1 MKTEK
6 TIAPMTNSSRTGQRG
21 TREGL
26 MIETTIRSTSFLLN
40 VWGNLDWT
48 GSMLLRQVIDD
59 LLRPGTHIV
68 IDLSHADAID
78 GVGISALVGTVRRVR
93 AVEGTTQ
100 IRNVP
105 ANVRH
110 TMDLAGVSQLV
121 APAPAPNEQ
130 RHRFRAIELPG
141 RAVHRYRGRW

>member
-6 TIAPMTNSSRTGQRG
+6 TIAPMTNSSRTEPRG
-21 TREGL
+21 AVEGL
-26 MIETTIRSTSFLLN
+26 MIETISCSASFLLK
-40 VWGNLDWT
+40 VWGNLDWM

-59 LLRPGTHIV
+59 LLRPGAHIV

-110 TMDLAGVSQLV
+110 SMDLAGVSQLV
-121 APAPAPNEQ
+121 TPSPATNEQ
-130 RHRFRAIELPG
+130 RRRFRTIELPS
-141 RAVHRYRGRW
+141 RVVHRYRRRE

>member
-6 TIAPMTNSSRTGQRG
+6 AIAPMTKSSRTGQRA
-21 TREGL
+21 TEEGL
-26 MIETTIRSTSFLLN
+26 MIETISRSTSFLLN
-40 VWGNLDWT
+40 VWGNLDWM
-48 GSMLLRQVIDD
+48 GSMLLRQVIGD

-68 IDLSHADAID
+68 IDLSHTVAID

-110 TMDLAGVSQLV
+110 CMDLAGVSQLV
-121 APAPAPNEQ
+121 TPSPAPNEH
-130 RHRFRAIELPG
+130 RRRFRAIELPS
-141 RAVHRYRGRW
+141 RAVHRYRGRQ